1 MANKLFKFKGEAYYA
16 KVQEGNH
23 DEYGGKEFYKISVA
37 LDDESWS
44 KFSKSGLTLKAKE
57 LEAADDA
64 KVITFRR
71 DVEAKT
77 GVSKKTGK
85 KFSLGGGIPKVTLDG
100 EIFDGFIGNGS
111 VVEVVVERYPSKIAK
126 FGHRLES
133 INILDLIPYEPFEE
147 DEDEEDEPVV
157 ETKEPEKKS
166 VTKKKDLPF

>member
-85 KFSLGGGIPKVTLDG
+85 KFTLGGGPPKVTHEG
-100 EIFDGFIGNGS
+100 EAFEGLIGNGS

-133 INILDLIPYEPFEE
+133 ITVLDLIPYEPFEE
-147 DEDEEDEPVV
+147 DEDEDDVV
-157 ETKEPEKKS
+157 ETKEEPKKTT
-166 VTKKKDLPF
+166 TKKKDLPF

>member
-57 LEAADDA
+57 LEAADDQ

-85 KFSLGGGIPKVTLDG
+85 KYTLGGGPPKVTLDG
-100 EIFDGFIGNGS
+100 EAFDGFIGNGS
-111 VVEVVVERYPSKIAK
+111 EVEIVVERYPSKIAK

-133 INILDLIPYEPFEE
+133 INVIDLIPYEPFEE
-147 DEDEEDEPVV
+147 DEDEDDVV
-157 ETKEPEKKS
+157 ETPPVKETK
-166 VTKKKDLPF
+166 TKKKDLPF

>member
-44 KFSKSGLTLKAKE
+44 KFSKSGLTLKPKE
-57 LEAADDA
+57 LDAADGQ

-77 GVSKKTGK
+77 GVSKKTNK
-85 KFSLGGGIPKVTLDG
+85 KYTLGGGPPKVTLDG
-100 EIFDGFIGNGS
+100 EAFDGFIGNGS
-111 VVEVVVERYPSKIAK
+111 EVEIVVERYPSKIAK

-133 INILDLIPYEPFEE
+133 ITILDLIPFEPFEDDE
-147 DEDEEDEPVV
+147 DEDDVV
-157 ETKEPEKKS
+157 VTKEPEKKS